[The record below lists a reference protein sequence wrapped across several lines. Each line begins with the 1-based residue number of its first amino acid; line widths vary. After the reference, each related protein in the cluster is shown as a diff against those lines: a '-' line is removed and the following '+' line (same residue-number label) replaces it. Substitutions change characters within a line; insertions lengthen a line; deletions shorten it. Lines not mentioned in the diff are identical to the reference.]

1 MNSRHGWVA
10 SRALMPAAA
19 IPAIAVLALSACTP
33 NSSDDSATVAVT
45 ITDDACTLSA
55 SSAPAGHAVFAVTNS
70 GTRVAEFYVYAS
82 DGTKIVAEVENVGP
96 GLTRDL
102 VVTLDAGTYVTSCD
116 PGMDGGDI
124 RADFVAT
131 ADGPSAAPTDERAEA
146 LDQASAHFLG
156 YVQGEVDDL
165 TVKSQTFADAFAA
178 GDDDVARSLYA
189 NARVHWE
196 RIEPVAESFGDLD
209 PSLDLREA
217 DLGPHDLWMGWHRAE
232 KTLWPPVEGY
242 AISDADRAAVADQLM
257 ADTLELQRRVN
268 DAGFVI
274 EPFQIGNG
282 AKELLDELATAK
294 ITGEEEVW
302 SGTDLWD
309 MRANVDGAH
318 AAFESLRPIVAATTP
333 DLVTELDAR
342 FAEVTAI
349 LATHGS
355 IAEGFKLYSELNDSD
370 IVDLSRAVE
379 SLSEPLARLT
389 AAAVL

>member
-131 ADGPSAAPTDERAEA
+131 ADGQSAAPTDERAEA

>member
-1 MNSRHGWVA
+1 MNSHHGRVA
-10 SRALMPAAA
+10 SRALMPAALSVLAA
-19 IPAIAVLALSACTP
+19 IALSACTA
-33 NSSDDSATVAVT
+33 NSTDDSTTIAVS
-45 ITDDACTLSA
+45 ITDDACTLSTT
-55 SSAPAGHAVFAVTNS
+55 SAPAGHAVFAVTNS
-70 GTRVAEFYVYAS
+70 GTKVAEFYVYAS

-102 VVTLDAGTYVTSCD
+102 VVTLDAGSYVTSCD

-131 ADGPSAAPTDERAEA
+131 ADGQAAAPSGERTEA
-146 LDQASAHFLG
+146 LNQASAQFLG
-156 YVQGEVDDL
+156 FVQGEVDTL
-165 TVKSQTFADAFAA
+165 AVKTQSFADAFAA
-178 GDDDVARSLYA
+178 GDHDAARSLYA
-189 NARVHWE
+189 DARIHWE

-217 DLGPHDLWMGWHRAE
+217 DLGLQEPWMGWHRAE

-242 AISDADRAAVADQLM
+242 AISEADRTAVANRLV
-257 ADTLELQRRVN
+257 ADTLELQRRVS
-268 DAGFVI
+268 DPAFVI

-282 AKELLDELATAK
+282 AKELLDELATSK
-294 ITGEEEVW
+294 ITGEEEIW

-309 MRANVDGAH
+309 MQANVDGAF
-318 AAFESLRPIVAATTP
+318 AAYESLRPIVETTDP
-333 DLVTELDAR
+333 VLVTELDAR
-342 FAEVTAI
+342 FAEVNAL

-355 IAEGFKLYSELNDSD
+355 IAEGFAYYSEVSEAD